1 MGKHLQNH
9 LAGKKDVIIFD
20 GECEVHAAFTG
31 EKIRTWRKRASEA
44 GMDLQVLSHPECDTG
59 VLEESDFVGSSEVLM
74 EEALRLASI
83 GKKDLMMITECGTTD
98 RILAESEDDLN
109 IVGACVMCRYMKT
122 TQLEDILQALR
133 EPRQDQIIEL
143 KPSVIEKAGHCLDEM
158 FRLAE

>member
-1 MGKHLQNH
+1 
-9 LAGKKDVIIFD
+9 
-20 GECEVHAAFTG
+20 
-31 EKIRTWRKRASEA
+31 
-44 GMDLQVLSHPECDTG
+44 
-59 VLEESDFVGSSEVLM
+59 M

-143 KPSVIEKAGHCLDEM
+143 KSSVIERAGRCLDEM

>member
-1 MGKHLQNH
+1 
-9 LAGKKDVIIFD
+9 
-20 GECEVHAAFTG
+20 
-31 EKIRTWRKRASEA
+31 
-44 GMDLQVLSHPECDTG
+44 
-59 VLEESDFVGSSEVLM
+59 M

-83 GKKDLMMITECGTTD
+83 GKKDMMMITECGTTD